1 MIVVRAG
8 SAADVHEVR
17 VDPGDIGEPAADL
30 AAEKKSS
37 DEKGDENGRTLS
49 NVFGR

>member
-1 MIVVRAG
+1 LG
-8 SAADVHEVR
+8 SIQATFGR
-17 VDPGDIGEPAADL
+17 VPAR

-37 DEKGDENGRTLS
+37 NENGDENGRTLS